1 MKTALIGDKDII
13 ALFTMVG
20 ISKCSDDI
28 TQFDELVNDESL
40 ALLLITDE
48 YAEQVK
54 AKIIQHRLIKNL
66 PIIIEIPGKMK
77 IEREETIQKLIRRA
91 VGVEV
96 E

>member
-13 ALFTMVG
+13 ALFAMVG

-28 TQFDELVNDESL
+28 MQFDELVNDESL

-66 PIIIEIPGKMK
+66 PIIIEIPGKIK
-77 IEREETIQKLIRRA
+77 IEREETIQKLIIRA